1 MLGDILRE
9 EREKQ
14 NLTIKDVEQETS
26 IRGLYISSIEKGEY
40 DALPGE
46 VYLKGFIKSYANY
59 LKLDANAIL
68 DKYYEEKAISSDV
81 ADMQPEAKIINN
93 DPVKEYE
100 KSRKTTDNYLRD
112 DFKERV
118 EKSRRTQKIIMGAVT
133 AVIVLGGAYFAFSSD
148 DVKEQETTSQTKSAQ
163 TMAAKTEKVET
174 PASVPEKKYDDVEI
188 VANFSDKCWTKVVV
202 DDRTVFEGTSK
213 SGESLSWKGKNK
225 IIITAGNAGA
235 IELVYNGKNIGVIGA
250 TGDVVT
256 KNFTKDQE
264 ETVK

>member
-68 DKYYEEKAISSDV
+68 GKYYEEKAISEGV
-81 ADMQPEAKIINN
+81 ADTQQEAELIKN
-93 DPVKEYE
+93 DPVKENGNG
-100 KSRKTTDNYLRD
+100 RKTAENYLRD

-118 EKSRRTQKIIMGAVT
+118 ERSRRTQKFIMGAVT

-148 DVKEQETTSQTKSAQ
+148 DVKEQETTAQTKSVQ
-163 TMAAKTEKVET
+163 TTTVKTEKPEKST
-174 PASVPEKKYDDVEI
+174 TVPEKKYDDVEI
-188 VANFSDKCWTKVVV
+188 IANFSDKCWTKVVI
-202 DDRTVFEGTSK
+202 DGRTVFEGTPE
-213 SGESLSWKGKNK
+213 SGQSLSWKGKDK
-225 IIITAGNAGA
+225 VIITAGNAGA
-235 IELVYNGKNIGVIGA
+235 IEIVHNGKNLGVLGA
-250 TGDVVT
+250 KGDVVM